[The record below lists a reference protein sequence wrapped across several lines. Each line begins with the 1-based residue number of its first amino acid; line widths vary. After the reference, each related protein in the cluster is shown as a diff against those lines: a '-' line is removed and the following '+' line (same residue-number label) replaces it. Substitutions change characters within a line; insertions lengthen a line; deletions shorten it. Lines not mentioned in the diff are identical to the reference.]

1 MGFPPIG
8 HILPVD
14 QVGPAILIVEDDPG
28 SAALLQDALAGL
40 GYQIMLAGD
49 GLLALEMAGKH
60 RPDLVIL
67 DWSLPGLDG
76 IEVCRRLRAESDVPI
91 IMVTAASTETDK
103 VVGLTIGA
111 DDYVTKPFSVR
122 ELTARVQA
130 RLRSAAPRHGGKGH
144 ILKHRDLEMD
154 IDAHRVFLGSTEITL
169 TPVEFRLLRALLE
182 APQRVFPRE
191 DLIRCI
197 YPNGE
202 STVVDRTVDVHILN
216 IRKKLRDAA
225 ERPTRIATVRGV
237 GYKLV

>member
-1 MGFPPIG
+1 MDQLQKQPIE
-8 HILPVD
+8 D
-14 QVGPAILIVEDDPG
+14 SARRAILVVEDDPA
-28 SAALLQDALAGL
+28 SATLLQAALESL
-40 GYQIMLAGD
+40 GYQVVIAGN
-49 GLLALEMAGKH
+49 GLQALDMASKH
-60 RPDLVIL
+60 EPDLVIL
-67 DWSLPGLDG
+67 DWNLPGLDG
-76 IEVCRRLRAESDVPI
+76 IEVCRRLRAASDVPI

-111 DDYVTKPFSVR
+111 DDYVTKPFSIR

-130 RLRSAAPRHGGKGH
+130 RLRSAAPRQRVKAHV
-144 ILKHRDLEMD
+144 LKHRDLEMD
-154 IDAHRVFLGSTEITL
+154 IDAHRVFIGGTEVTL
-169 TPVEFRLLRALLE
+169 TPIEFRLLRALLE

-202 STVVDRTVDVHILN
+202 ATVVDRTVDVHILN

>member
-1 MGFPPIG
+1 MDQLREQAVYASAGRV
-8 HILPVD
+8 ILV
-14 QVGPAILIVEDDPG
+14 VEDDPA
-28 SAALLQDALAGL
+28 SATLLQATLEGL
-40 GYQIMLAGD
+40 GHQVMLAGN
-49 GLLALEMAGKH
+49 GLQALEIASQR

-76 IEVCRRLRAESDVPI
+76 IEVCRRLRAQSDIPI
-91 IMVTAASTETDK
+91 IMVTAAATETDK
-103 VVGLTIGA
+103 VVGLTTGA

-130 RLRSAAPRHGGKGH
+130 MLRRAAPRQPA
-144 ILKHRDLEMD
+144 IPQVLKHADLEMD
-154 IDAHRVFLGSTEITL
+154 IEAHRAFIGGTEVTL
-169 TPVEFRLLRALLE
+169 TPIEFRLLRALLE

-202 STVVDRTVDVHILN
+202 AVVVDRTVDVHILN

-225 ERPTRIATVRGV
+225 ERPTRIVTVRGV

>member
-1 MGFPPIG
+1 MS
-8 HILPVD
+8 
-14 QVGPAILIVEDDPG
+14 ILIVEDDPA
-28 SAALLQDALAGL
+28 SAALLRDALAGL
-40 GYQIMLAGD
+40 GYETMLAGN
-49 GLLALEMAGKH
+49 GLLALEMAHKH
-60 RPDLVIL
+60 KPDLVIL

-76 IEVCRRLRAESDVPI
+76 IEVCRRLRSESDVPI

-130 RLRSAAPRHGGKGH
+130 RLRSAAPRQRDKGH
-144 ILKHRDLEMD
+144 ILRHRDLEMD
-154 IDAHRVFLGSTEITL
+154 TEAHRVFLGSAEITL

-202 STVVDRTVDVHILN
+202 SAVVDRTVDVHILN
-216 IRKKLRDAA
+216 IRKKLSDAA